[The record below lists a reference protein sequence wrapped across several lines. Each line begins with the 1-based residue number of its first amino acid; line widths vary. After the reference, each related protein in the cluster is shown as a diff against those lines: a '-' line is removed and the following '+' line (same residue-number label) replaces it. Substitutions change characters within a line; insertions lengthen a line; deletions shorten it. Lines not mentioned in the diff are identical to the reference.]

1 MGTTGLE
8 TAFAAVYTELVL
20 PGVLPLALV
29 VEKLSAGAALL
40 GPAAAADRGR
50 RARPTS
56 ASSTSRRSGRSAR
69 PATRAARRT
78 AASPGARCAAR
89 CSRRS
94 PPARVAYRERAFAA
108 GRRVTRLRPARGRR
122 RASTATPSG
131 RARPGDRR
139 GRLHDRHVGLPG
151 VDDRPEL
158 RAPAHHLHVPARR
171 QLRRQRGGDGVRP
184 HPRRAR
190 RSCARRSTRRTRPAP
205 SRAGSTGCA
214 TTASRA
220 SPASTR
226 ARSSAT
232 SATAGAMR
240 GGDLPRRDARG
251 RGARA
256 RSPPSRA
263 WSAAT
268 SRAR

>member
-8 TAFAAVYTELVL
+8 TAFAAVYTELVR
-20 PGVLPLALV
+20 ARACCRWRW
-29 VEKLSAGAALL
+29 SS
-40 GPAAAADRGR
+40 RSCR
-50 RARPTS
+50 RAPRCSACRRRGSRSARP
-56 ASSTSRRSGRSAR
+56 ADLVPDRPRRRSGRSAR

-89 CSRRS
+89 VL
-94 PPARVAYRERAFAA
+94 ATVAA
-108 GRRVTRLRPARGRR
+108 GARRLPGAGVRPERRVSAYVLLEDGDALRR
-122 RASTATPSG
+122 RRRR

-158 RAPAHHLHVPARR
+158 RAPADHVHRPARR

-184 HPRRAR
+184 HPRARGDHAR
-190 RSCARRSTRRTRPAP
+190 RGQLRPTRPAP

-220 SPASTR
+220 STASTR

-232 SATAGAMR
+232 SATRARCAAAIFP
-240 GGDLPRRDARG
+240 GDDARG